1 MRKVTSIHADC
12 VAAIAGWITGGLYP
26 PGSTLPIEPAL
37 CSELGVSRTVVR
49 EAVKT
54 LVAKGLLTTGPR
66 VGTRVQPKSSWNL
79 YDPDVIDWRFAAGV
93 DEALLRDV
101 IDLRLTFEPAG
112 CEFAARRA
120 TADDLARIELA
131 YADMAAAVE
140 GRGPYFVADID
151 FHTSLLAAAH
161 NQFFAALSPLITAI
175 LKVSIRL
182 SVRNRD
188 GAAASLPLHRA
199 VADAIAAR
207 DSEGARLA
215 MRRLILGAREDIDR
229 GGPVDP
235 GFIAGLRA

>member
-12 VAAIAGWITGGLYP
+12 VAAIAGWITGGTYP
-26 PGSTLPIEPAL
+26 PGTTLPIEPAI
-37 CSELGVSRTVVR
+37 CAELGVSRTVVR

-93 DEALLRDV
+93 DDALLRDV

-120 TADDLARIELA
+120 TSEDLARIEAA
-131 YADMAAAVE
+131 YVEMVAAVDGQ
-140 GRGPYFVADID
+140 GRYFVADID
-151 FHTSLLAAAH
+151 FHTSILAAAH

-182 SVRNRD
+182 SVRNRNS
-188 GAAASLPLHRA
+188 AAASLPLHRA

-207 DSEGARLA
+207 DPEGGRLS

-235 GFIAGLRA
+235 TFVAGLRA

>member
-12 VAAIAGWITGGLYP
+12 VSAIAGWITGGIYA
-26 PGSTLPIEPAL
+26 PGAALPIEPAL
-37 CSELGVSRTVVR
+37 CAELGVSRTVVR

-66 VGTRVQPKSSWNL
+66 VGTRVQPKSNWNL

-112 CEFAARRA
+112 AEFAARRA
-120 TADDLARIELA
+120 GPEDRARIEA
-131 YADMAAAVE
+131 AFADMVAAVE
-140 GRGPYFVADID
+140 GRGRYFVADID
-151 FHTSLLAAAH
+151 FHTSILAAAH

-182 SVRNRD
+182 SVRNRE
-188 GAAASLPLHRA
+188 GASASLPLHRA

-207 DSEGARLA
+207 DPEEARIA

-235 GFIAGLRA
+235 HFVAGVS

>member
-12 VAAIAGWITGGLYP
+12 VAAIAGWITGGTYP
-26 PGSTLPIEPAL
+26 PGETLPIEPTICA
-37 CSELGVSRTVVR
+37 ELGVSRTVVR

-66 VGTRVQPKSSWNL
+66 VGTRVQPKSNWNL
-79 YDPDVIDWRFAAGV
+79 YDPDVIEWRFAAGV
-93 DEALLRDV
+93 DDHLLRDI

-112 CEFAARRA
+112 CEFAALRA
-120 TADDLARIELA
+120 DEADFARIDQA
-131 YADMAAAVE
+131 YHAMAHAVT
-140 GRGPYFVADID
+140 GRGPYFAADIG
-151 FHTSLLAAAH
+151 FHTAILTAAH

-175 LKVSIRL
+175 LRVSMRL
-182 SVRNRD
+182 SVRNRA

-207 DSEGARLA
+207 DAEGSRAA
-215 MRRLILGAREDIDR
+215 MRQLILGARVDIEQ

-235 GFIAGLRA
+235 DFIAGAA

>member
-12 VAAIAGWITGGLYP
+12 VAAIAGWITGGTYP
-26 PGSTLPIEPAL
+26 PGTTLPIEPAL

-93 DEALLRDV
+93 DEDLLRDV

-120 TADDLARIELA
+120 TSDDLARIEAA
-131 YADMAAAVE
+131 YADMAAAVDGQ
-140 GRGPYFVADID
+140 GRYFV
-151 FHTSLLAAAH
+151 
-161 NQFFAALSPLITAI
+161 
-175 LKVSIRL
+175 
-182 SVRNRD
+182 
-188 GAAASLPLHRA
+188 
-199 VADAIAAR
+199 
-207 DSEGARLA
+207 
-215 MRRLILGAREDIDR
+215 
-229 GGPVDP
+229 
-235 GFIAGLRA
+235 